1 MATARELK
9 NKIRSVSNTKKI
21 TRTMEM
27 ISTAK
32 SRVCQKRI
40 EAVQPYGDK
49 LGEMLR
55 DLGRGA
61 SDPGNA
67 SEFPLLRNPEQIRKE
82 ALIVITANRGLCGGY
97 NTNVLKLAEKRLNQL
112 SAAGTASEV
121 HMIGKKGNARFKYL
135 NREVANAYINFDD
148 KPTYEQAEELLQPLL
163 DRYESGEIDAVS
175 IIVCHYETGARQYPV
190 ERLLLPLKAGSSE
203 DSSTEDESGGG
214 KEFILEPN
222 PGAILGALL
231 PVSLTTRFFQSL
243 VEAAACEQIAR
254 RVAMKN
260 ATDNAEEMGHTYR
273 QLYNRTRQAT
283 ITQEILEVIGGSES
297 V

>member
-1 MATARELK
+1 VATARELK

-55 DLGRGA
+55 DLGRAA
-61 SDPGNA
+61 SDPEQA
-67 SEFPLLRNPEQIRKE
+67 SEYPLLRSPEKIRKE
-82 ALIVITANRGLCGGY
+82 AMIVITANRGLCGGY
-97 NTNVLKLAEKRLNQL
+97 NTNVLKLAERRIRRL
-112 SAAGTASEV
+112 AEEGTTCEI
-121 HMIGKKGNARFKYL
+121 HMIGKKGAARFRYL
-135 NREVANAYINFDD
+135 GREVTQGYFEIDD
-148 KPTYEQAEELLQPLL
+148 KPTYAQAEAIAQPLL
-163 DRYESGEIDAVS
+163 DRYAAGELDAVS
-175 IIVCHYETGARQYPV
+175 IVVCHYESASRQVPV
-190 ERLLLPLKAGSSE
+190 ERPLLPLGGGDDAEGES
-203 DSSTEDESGGG
+203 SGG
-214 KEFILEPN
+214 EFILEPD
-222 PGAILGALL
+222 PGTILSHLL
-231 PVSLTTRFFQSL
+231 PVSLKTRFFQSL

-260 ATDNAEEMGHTYR
+260 ATDNAEEMSHSYK

-283 ITQEILEVIGGSES
+283 ITQEILEVIGGSQGMS
-297 V
+297 

>member
-40 EAVQPYGDK
+40 EAVQPYGEK

-61 SDPGNA
+61 SDPEKA
-67 SEFPLLRNPEQIRKE
+67 AEYPLLRSPEKIRKE
-82 ALIVITANRGLCGGY
+82 ALIIITANRGLCGGY
-97 NTNVLKLAEKRLNQL
+97 NTNVLKLAEKRIDRLA
-112 SAAGTASEV
+112 AAGTETEI

-135 NREVANAYINFDD
+135 NRAVTQAYIEIDD
-148 KPTYEQAEELLQPLL
+148 KPTYEQAEEILEPLM
-163 DRYESGEIDAVS
+163 DRYAAGEIDAVAVV
-175 IIVCHYETGARQYPV
+175 VCHYETGARQYPV
-190 ERLLLPLKAGSSE
+190 ERPLLPL
-203 DSSTEDESGGG
+203 GGG
-214 KEFILEPN
+214 DEAEAEETGGGTEFILEPD
-222 PGAILGALL
+222 PGTILSHLL
-231 PVSLTTRFFQSL
+231 PVSLKTRFFQCL

-260 ATDNAEEMGHTYR
+260 ATDNADEMARGYK
-273 QLYNRTRQAT
+273 QLYNRTRQAS
-283 ITQEILEVIGGSES
+283 ITQEILEVIGGSQGMT
-297 V
+297 

>member
-40 EAVQPYGDK
+40 EAVQPYGEK

-61 SDPGNA
+61 SDPGKA
-67 SEFPLLRNPEQIRKE
+67 AEYPLLRAPEKVREE
-82 ALIVITANRGLCGGY
+82 AVVVITANRGLCGGY
-97 NTNVLKLAEKRLNQL
+97 NTNVLKLAEKRLQRL
-112 SAAGTASEV
+112 QAQGTACEI
-121 HMIGKKGNARFKYL
+121 HMIGKKGAARFRYL
-135 NREVANAYINFDD
+135 GREVAQAYFDIDD
-148 KPTYEQAEELLQPLL
+148 KPTYEQAEEIIQPLM
-163 DRYESGEIDAVS
+163 DRFAAGELDAVS
-175 IIVCHYETGARQYPV
+175 IVVCHYETGSRQYPV
-190 ERLLLPLKAGSSE
+190 ERPLLPLATGE
-203 DSSTEDESGGG
+203 EVEEADATGGT
-214 KEFILEPN
+214 EFILEPD
-222 PGAILGALL
+222 PGTILSHLL
-231 PVSLTTRFFQSL
+231 PVSLKTRFFQSL

-260 ATDNAEEMGHTYR
+260 ATDNAEEMSKTYK
-273 QLYNRTRQAT
+273 QLYNRTRQAS
-283 ITQEILEVIGGSES
+283 ITQEILEVIGGSQA
-297 V
+297 